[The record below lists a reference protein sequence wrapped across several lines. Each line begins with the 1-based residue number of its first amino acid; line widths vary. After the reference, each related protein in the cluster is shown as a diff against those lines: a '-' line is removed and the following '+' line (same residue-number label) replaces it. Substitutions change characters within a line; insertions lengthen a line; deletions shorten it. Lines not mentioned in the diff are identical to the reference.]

1 MGSTYESGKGTNIQS
16 RVIINHISSITILP
30 KNFKFERRHFP
41 LDFGFRNQLV
51 VASKGIYLFILASLK
66 NFFIFGVL
74 YVSGM

>member
-16 RVIINHISSITILP
+16 RDISSITILP